1 VVRRDRSLF
10 ADDMEANRQ
19 RVHER
24 LRGRRV
30 LVAGGGG
37 TIGSATTALLVEF
50 EPSAVHVIDQ
60 SENYLAELV
69 RDLRSRHT
77 GASSIDLRMWPIDY
91 GGPIAR
97 RLIEQEAPYDIVLNF
112 AALKHVR
119 SEKDVYSLLQMI
131 DTNVVRQARFKQ
143 WISERGGCTRYFAV
157 STDKAANPVSLM
169 GATKRLME
177 DVLFGVAVTPSCT
190 VTSARFANVAFS
202 NGSLLQAW
210 LRRLDLGQPIAVP
223 RNTRRYFVTQ
233 RESGEVCVLAALL
246 AKDGEIVVPRLDS
259 GPDLRLLEQLAV
271 DVLSLRGFKAAKF
284 VDEAAARNELDRLR
298 AKGQWPLVVTE
309 PDTSGEKPFEE
320 FAGAGETIS
329 EVGFKNLLAI
339 QHASGTQMRMDL
351 LSALEC
357 LVADPAQN
365 ISKADIVATIA
376 AAIPH
381 FRHIETGKSL
391 DQRM

>member
-1 VVRRDRSLF
+1 MPNNPASCVDGGSLRLDDLDRCVVRRDRSLF

-131 DTNVVRQARFKQ
+131 DTNVVRQARF
-143 WISERGGCTRYFAV
+143 
-157 STDKAANPVSLM
+157 
-169 GATKRLME
+169 
-177 DVLFGVAVTPSCT
+177 
-190 VTSARFANVAFS
+190 
-202 NGSLLQAW
+202 
-210 LRRLDLGQPIAVP
+210 
-223 RNTRRYFVTQ
+223 
-233 RESGEVCVLAALL
+233 
-246 AKDGEIVVPRLDS
+246 
-259 GPDLRLLEQLAV
+259 
-271 DVLSLRGFKAAKF
+271 
-284 VDEAAARNELDRLR
+284 
-298 AKGQWPLVVTE
+298 
-309 PDTSGEKPFEE
+309 
-320 FAGAGETIS
+320 
-329 EVGFKNLLAI
+329 
-339 QHASGTQMRMDL
+339 
-351 LSALEC
+351 
-357 LVADPAQN
+357 
-365 ISKADIVATIA
+365 
-376 AAIPH
+376 
-381 FRHIETGKSL
+381 
-391 DQRM
+391 